1 MKPPVAVGYDGSD
14 ESRYAVEF
22 AAREARLRDCALHI
36 VYASLIPLA
45 GGRHFA
51 GATWYEGNTVQ
62 QGISEMVDDIV
73 TATTELSPG
82 LEVHAEVVDS
92 MTVAGTMIEKSRESA
107 VMVLGSRG
115 RGGFTGLLLGSTSS
129 QVSSHAHCPTVI
141 TRRPAEG
148 DGPPLGQVVVGVDDS
163 PLSQAALRFGFESAQ
178 LREVDLVAVR
188 VWQYEI
194 PSIEVG
200 AMPIA
205 FDQKQTEQ
213 QEKAN
218 LAEALAGWRQEFP
231 DVTVM
236 PKLLHGDTRQR
247 LLEAAEN
254 AALLVVAPRG
264 RGGFARLVL
273 GSTSHAVLQHAK
285 VPVAVVGPQVYDD
298 KD

>member
-73 TATTELSPG
+73 TATVELSPG
-82 LEVHAEVVDS
+82 
-92 MTVAGTMIEKSRESA
+92 
-107 VMVLGSRG
+107 MVLGSRG

-163 PLSQAALRFGFESAQ
+163 PLSQAALRFGFESAR

-200 AMPIA
+200 AMPMA
-205 FDQKQTEQ
+205 FDQKQTEE

-231 DVTVM
+231 EVTVM
-236 PKLLHGDTRQR
+236 PKLLHGDTRQQ

-264 RGGFARLVL
+264 RGGFARLIL

-298 KD
+298 KDLAGVPAA